1 MLFKSN
7 IRRDGSCPVCL
18 RVAKEDKTKY
28 IDLQLS
34 ATKGQWDELAS
45 RFKKD
50 KRVNPNYENY
60 NALLNRY
67 EVRKDEILQ
76 KFMEERVNWTLN
88 QFEEEFLGMSKQG
101 KVYDY
106 FMRQVENLKGFRL
119 PLIAVGTLP
128 PDFRFHLGGS
138 RAMLP
143 RNIGLLLGLCLYFRT
158 TVRRFFFLLE
168 NDAAAPYYIFNVHHA
183 SVI

>member
-1 MLFKSN
+1 MARTKIVLFKSN

-60 NALLNRY
+60 NALLNIQGWG
-67 EVRKDEILQ
+67 ETKRKI
-76 KFMEERVNWTLN
+76 N
-88 QFEEEFLGMSKQG
+88 
-101 KVYDY
+101 
-106 FMRQVENLKGFRL
+106 
-119 PLIAVGTLP
+119 
-128 PDFRFHLGGS
+128 LGGAVFITTTCVKAVS
-138 RAMLP
+138 P
-143 RNIGLLLGLCLYFRT
+143 KIYIIDKNTNEIYFE
-158 TVRRFFFLLE
+158 L
-168 NDAAAPYYIFNVHHA
+168 
-183 SVI
+183 

>member
-1 MLFKSN
+1 MARFKITLFKSN
-7 IRRDGSCPVCL
+7 IRKDGSCPVCL

-34 ATKGQWDELAS
+34 ATKGQWDEQAS

-76 KFMEERVNWTLN
+76 KFMEEPPAQPAAPGRGGALSAGAEW
-88 QFEEEFLGMSKQG
+88 FLRWSWSASLLSA
-101 KVYDY
+101 VYAT
-106 FMRQVENLKGFRL
+106 RW
-119 PLIAVGTLP
+119 AVARP
-128 PDFRFHLGGS
+128 PARAGICATGGC
-138 RAMLP
+138 A
-143 RNIGLLLGLCLYFRT
+143 IGGGCGP
-158 TVRRFFFLLE
+158 VFLLE
-168 NDAAAPYYIFNVHHA
+168 WL
-183 SVI
+183 

>member
-1 MLFKSN
+1 MARTKIVLFKSN

-106 FMRQVENLKGFRL
+106 FMRQVENLKPQGISVMQKSMSVLCICWQSMTTRL
-119 PLIAVGTLP
+119 
-128 PDFRFHLGGS
+128 
-138 RAMLP
+138 
-143 RNIGLLLGLCLYFRT
+143 RNGCF
-158 TVRRFFFLLE
+158 
-168 NDAAAPYYIFNVHHA
+168 P
-183 SVI
+183 SWM